1 MADKPSRG
9 LADVIAASTAV
20 SDIDGQAGLL
30 FYRGYDIHQLAGA
43 ATFEEIAFLLQ
54 RGHAPSAAELAAYRA
69 ELAGSRVPGKLVTA
83 CLADVAASQAPMEA
97 LRTLVSLASA
107 DDPDKNSNAPEANA
121 RKAVR
126 LTAQQPLLVAAYH
139 AARSGREL
147 PAADEGLGVAANFL
161 LQMRGTPPA
170 EHEAKVLDTCLVLH
184 ADHTMNASTF
194 AARVCAAT
202 LSDMHSAVVAA
213 IGTLKGP
220 LHGGA
225 NEQVMRTLT
234 EIRSAAPG
242 DPVGA
247 VEHEVVRRL
256 AAGEK
261 IMGFG
266 HRVYK
271 TEDPRATHLRAMSGE
286 LAAASG
292 DDTFYRMSRR
302 MEEVVLAEK
311 GLLPNVDFYAAT
323 VYHYLRI
330 PTDLFTCVFSVSRM
344 AGWTAHVI
352 EQHADNR
359 LIRPDSEYIGERGL
373 TWVSAGQR

>member
-20 SDIDGQAGLL
+20 SDIDGRAGLL

-43 ATFEEIAFLLQ
+43 ATFEQIAYLLQ
-54 RGHAPSAAELAAYRA
+54 RGHAPSAAELGAYRA
-69 ELAGSRVPGKLVTA
+69 EMAGGRVLGKLVTA
-83 CLADVAASQAPMEA
+83 GLADVAASQSPMEA

-126 LTAQQPLLVAAYH
+126 LTAQQPLLLAAYH
-139 AARSGREL
+139 AARGGREV
-147 PAADEGLGVAANFL
+147 PAPDGELGLAASFL

-170 EHEAKVLDTCLVLH
+170 VHEAEALDTCLVLH

-242 DPVGA
+242 DPVDA
-247 VEHEVVRRL
+247 VEREVAQRL

-286 LAAASG
+286 LARASG

-302 MEEVVLAEK
+302 MEETVLAQK

-323 VYHYLRI
+323 VYHYLGI
-330 PTDLFTCVFSVSRM
+330 PTDLFTGVFSVSRM

-373 TWVSAGQR
+373 TWIPVGQR

>member
-1 MADKPSRG
+1 MADRPSRG

-30 FYRGYDIHQLAGA
+30 FYRGYDIHQLAGS

-54 RGHAPSAAELAAYRA
+54 RGHAPSPAELAAYRA
-69 ELAGSRVPGKLVTA
+69 ELADSRVLGKLVTT

-121 RKAVR
+121 RKAAR
-126 LTAQQPLLVAAYH
+126 LTAQQPMLVAAYH

-147 PAADEGLGVAANFL
+147 PAPDKGLGVAANFL

-234 EIRSAAPG
+234 EIRSGAPG

-247 VEHEVVRRL
+247 VEREVVRRL

-271 TEDPRATHLRAMSGE
+271 TEDPRATHLRSMSGE

-302 MEEVVLAEK
+302 MEQVAAAEK

-323 VYHYLRI
+323 VYHYLRV
-330 PTDLFTCVFSVSRM
+330 PTDLFTGVFSVSRM

-373 TWVSAGQR
+373 TWVPVGQR